1 MKGTVSARAKLG
13 LAVFRLALRLAL
25 RFALPFP
32 LPFALALAP
41 ALGLGACGSGS
52 ASPASTEVEILDWW
66 TAGGEKDAI
75 NQLLA
80 LFQQEYPTEKAHPTA
95 IEGSSAAR
103 MTIQMRMNGGQPPD
117 TFQANSGWDLLA
129 WVLYNNVDDSASKL
143 DPVDPKAQGWA
154 DVMPQAVLDTVSFN
168 GTCYGVPLDIHRV
181 NTLFY
186 NKGVFARFALAEPAT
201 LDAVFAVAAELQANG
216 IVAPIALGT
225 KDGTLPILFFENL
238 LVSRVG
244 ADYYR
249 AFMLGQGDPFAPEI
263 AAAVDD
269 LAMLLT
275 YANANS
281 AQLTWS
287 QAADRVLTGDAAMT
301 IMGDWDKGYM
311 VSRGAA
317 PDVDFGALPTP
328 GTTGTFVFTT
338 DAFGLPKGAPN
349 RSGTIDMLTTFGSKA
364 GQDTFNPTKGSISP
378 RSDTEI
384 SAYDDMGQ
392 RTITDFRQA
401 SQSSTVVAATAIL
414 APPDFMTVINS
425 ALLELVAD
433 GNKSAVI
440 HTIANYYDILQ
451 TSPLR

>member
-1 MKGTVSARAKLG
+1 MKRTG
-13 LAVFRLALRLAL
+13 FRLALPLAL
-25 RFALPFP
+25 
-32 LPFALALAP
+32 
-41 ALGLGACGSGS
+41 ALGLGACDGGPS
-52 ASPASTEVEILDWW
+52 SPASSEVEILDWW
-66 TAGGEKDAI
+66 TAGGEKEAI

-80 LFQQEYPTEKAHPTA
+80 LFQQEHPTEKALPTT
-95 IEGSSAAR
+95 IEGSTAAR

-117 TFQANSGWDLLA
+117 TFQANGGWDLLA
-129 WVLYNNVDDSASKL
+129 WVLYNNVDDTASKM
-143 DPVDPKAQGWA
+143 DPMDPEAQGWA
-154 DVMPQAVLDTVSFN
+154 DVMPKAVLETVSFKDR
-168 GTCYGVPLDIHRV
+168 CYGVPLDIHRV

-186 NKGVFARFALAEPAT
+186 NKAVFARFALAEPAT
-201 LDAVFAVAAELQANG
+201 LDDLFAVAAELQASG

-225 KDGTLPILFFENL
+225 KDGTLPILLFENL
-238 LVSRVG
+238 LVSRAG

-249 AFMLGQGDPFAPEI
+249 AFLLGQGDPFAPEV

-269 LAMLLT
+269 LATLLT

-328 GTTGTFVFTT
+328 GTAGTFVFTT
-338 DAFGLPKGAPN
+338 DTFGLPKGAPN
-349 RSGTIDMLTTFGSKA
+349 RSGTLDMLTTFGSKE

-378 RSDTEI
+378 RSDTEL
-384 SAYDDMGQ
+384 SAYDAMGQ
-392 RTITDFRQA
+392 RTIADFRQA
-401 SQSSTVVAATAIL
+401 SESATVVAATAML

-425 ALLELVAD
+425 ALLRFVAD
-433 GNKSAVI
+433 GNKSTVI
-440 HTIANYYDILQ
+440 HTLANDYDILQ